1 MKEKRKLEEEASK
14 KRPYEKPAFS
24 SEKLFETAALQ
35 CATKANAAACSKPFK
50 T

>member
-1 MKEKRKLEEEASK
+1 MKEKRKLEEEAGM
-14 KRPYEKPAFS
+14 KRPYEKPALS

-35 CATKANAAACSKPFK
+35 CATKGSAAACSRPFK